1 MRIES
6 LDRITPQDHED
17 LRALLI
23 DAVEHGASVGY
34 LRSEVETEVDDYWR
48 GVAAD
53 LAARRRVLLAAR
65 GPGGRIIG
73 TAQLALESRSNGRHR
88 AEVQKM
94 IVRHMARRQGL
105 GRALL
110 TCLETEAGARGRT
123 LLFLDTTIGAAGAEE
138 FYLKAGYHRAGG
150 IPDYAANPDGRLE
163 ANVIFYKR
171 L

>member
-1 MRIES
+1 MQIES
-6 LDRITPQDHED
+6 LEKISPRDHAD
-17 LRALLI
+17 LRALLL

-34 LRSEVETEVDDYWR
+34 LWSEVQAEVDDYWR

-53 LAARRRVLLAAR
+53 LASRRRVLLVAR
-65 GPGGRIIG
+65 GPDARIAG
-73 TAQLALESRSNGRHR
+73 SAQLALESRSNGRHR

-94 IVRHMARRQGL
+94 LVLHAARGRGL

-110 TCLETEAGARGRT
+110 ARLEAEARARGRT
-123 LLFLDTTIGAAGAEE
+123 LLYLDTTVGAAGAED
-138 FYLKAGYHRAGG
+138 FYEKSGYRRAGG

>member
-1 MRIES
+1 MQIES
-6 LDRITPQDHED
+6 LEKITPRDHAD

-34 LRSEVETEVDDYWR
+34 LLSEVRAEVDDYWR
-48 GVAAD
+48 SVGAD
-53 LAARRRVLLAAR
+53 LAARRRVLLVTRDAA
-65 GPGGRIIG
+65 GRIVG
-73 TAQLALESRSNGRHR
+73 SAQLALESRSNGRHR

-94 IVRHMARRQGL
+94 LVLGAERGRGL

-110 TCLETEAGARGRT
+110 ERLEAEAKARGRT

-138 FYLKAGYHRAGG
+138 FYLKGGYQRAGG
-150 IPDYAANPDGRLE
+150 IPGYAANPDGRLE
-163 ANVIFYKR
+163 ANAIFYKR

>member
-6 LDRITPQDHED
+6 LETISPPDHED

-23 DAVEHGASVGY
+23 NAVEHGASVGY
-34 LRSEVETEVDDYWR
+34 LWSEVRAEVDDYWR
-48 GVAAD
+48 GVGAD

-65 GPGGRIIG
+65 GPDGRITG
-73 TAQLALESRSNGRHR
+73 SAQLALESRSNGRHR

-94 IVRHMARRQGL
+94 LVWHAARGRGL

-110 TCLETEAGARGRT
+110 ARLEAEAKARGRT
-123 LLFLDTTIGAAGAEE
+123 LLFLDTTVGAAGAEE
-138 FYLKAGYHRAGG
+138 FYLKAGYRRAGG